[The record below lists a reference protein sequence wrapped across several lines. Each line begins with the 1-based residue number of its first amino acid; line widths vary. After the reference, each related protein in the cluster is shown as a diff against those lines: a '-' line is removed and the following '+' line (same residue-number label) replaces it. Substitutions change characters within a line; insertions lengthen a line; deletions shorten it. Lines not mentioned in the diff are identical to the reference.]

1 VNIRLATSD
10 DADAIARLVNQAY
23 KVEAFFVAGDRTNPD
38 DVRRLMTVGS
48 VLVVDGDVSGEIAA
62 CIYTS
67 LSGRRAYFGMLAAD
81 PAKQRQGLGRALI
94 DECERRARAA
104 GARAMDI
111 KVVNLRTD
119 LLRRYERLGYLVT
132 GTERYEHRPVLQPC
146 HFVVMTKELGGRCPD
161 DPMSR

>member
-1 VNIRLATSD
+1 MNIRNATSD
-10 DADAIARLVNQAY
+10 DAGAIARLVNQAY

-38 DVRRLMTVGS
+38 DVRRLMSTGS
-48 VLVVDGDVSGEIAA
+48 FLVVDGDAAGEIAA

-67 LSGRRAYFGMLAAD
+67 LSGGRAYFGMLAVD
-81 PAKQRQGLGRALI
+81 PTKQRRGLGRALI

-119 LLRRYERLGYLVT
+119 LLHRYERLGYLVD
-132 GTERYEHRPVLQPC
+132 GTEPYEHRPVLQPC
-146 HFVVMTKELGGRCPD
+146 HFVVMTKTLARTSD
-161 DPMSR
+161 DPMIR

>member
-1 VNIRLATSD
+1 VNIRNATPD
-10 DADAIARLVNQAY
+10 DAGAIARLVNQAY
-23 KVEAFFVAGDRTNPD
+23 KVEAFFVAGDRTNAD
-38 DVRRLMTVGS
+38 DVSGLMRTGS
-48 VLVVDGDVSGEIAA
+48 FLVVDGDVTGEIAA

-67 LSGRRAYFGMLAAD
+67 LSDGRAYFGMLAVD

-94 DECERRARAA
+94 DECEHRARAA

-119 LLRRYERLGYLVT
+119 LLRRYERLGYLVA

-146 HFVVMTKELGGRCPD
+146 HFIVMTKALEG
-161 DPMSR
+161 

>member
-1 VNIRLATSD
+1 VNIRNATPD
-10 DADAIARLVNQAY
+10 DAGAIARLVNQAY
-23 KVEAFFVAGDRTNPD
+23 KVEAFFVAGDRTNVD
-38 DVRRLMTVGS
+38 DVSGLMRTGS
-48 VLVVDGDVSGEIAA
+48 FLVVDGDVTSEIAA

-67 LSGRRAYFGMLAAD
+67 LSDGRAYFGMLAVD

-119 LLRRYERLGYLVT
+119 LLRRYERLGYLVA

-146 HFVVMTKELGGRCPD
+146 HFIVMTKALEG
-161 DPMSR
+161 